1 MLRALSTAATGMAA
15 QQTNIDVVANNIANV
30 NTTGFRRQ
38 RAEFQDL
45 LYTTVRRPGGAAGGG
60 ATLPTGLQIGQG
72 TRTAGTAQVFTQG
85 TMQQTGGSLDLAIEG
100 TGFFQVTRPNG
111 EIAYTRAGNL
121 HTDAEGRLVTVDGYA
136 LEPSITI
143 PTDATGVTISA
154 DGTVTAS
161 MPGESQGQEVGRLQL
176 ATFANPGGLSAMGRS
191 LFTPTAASGEAIV
204 AAPGEEGTGTI
215 AQGFLE
221 GSNVEVVTEMIDLIS
236 SQRAY
241 EINQRVIHA
250 ADEMLR
256 KVTER

>member
-30 NTTGFRRQ
+30 NTTGFRRG

-45 LYTTVRRPGGAAGGG
+45 LYQTVRAPGGAAGDG

-72 TRTAGTAQVFTQG
+72 TRTVATEQMFTQG
-85 TMQQTGGSLDLAIEG
+85 SMQQTGAPLDLAIEG
-100 TGFFQVTRPNG
+100 SGFFQVTRPNG
-111 EIAYTRAGNL
+111 EVAFTRAGNL
-121 HTDAEGRLVTVDGYA
+121 KTDAEGRLVTVDGYA
-136 LEPSITI
+136 LEPAITI
-143 PTDATGVTISA
+143 PTNATGVTIAA
-154 DGTVTAS
+154 DGTVTAT
-161 MPGESQGQEVGRLQL
+161 MPGESQGQEVGKLQL
-176 ATFANPGGLSAMGRS
+176 ANFANPGGLQAIGRS

-204 AAPGEEGTGTI
+204 ASPGEEGMGTI

-256 KVTER
+256 KVSER